1 MDLSVRR
8 ALAHSEKCGT
18 AFDWSVDY
26 WHEYYTGGPAKEPV
40 GAERLRV
47 FGDALRAVGARG
59 QWLDAGCGIG
69 EMARHF
75 RRAGLGVCGIDTS
88 AALIE
93 EAQRVTG
100 LPLVASSRAA
110 DSAEHLCRSAVER
123 TPYADARFDG
133 VYSSSV
139 LEYVAN
145 LELALAELGRV
156 VRKNGNLVFNLPNG
170 RSIFRRWHALRH
182 WRHPYYGLAPRRP
195 YSRDEIRRLLE
206 RTGWLLEGF
215 SYYGIESNAPGLP
228 AFLPAS
234 ARRRLAGEPWAA
246 SFVLIVA
253 RKR

>member
-110 DSAEHLCRSAVER
+110 DSADSPLFVSPRISSRSGFCSENAAAERAMICPACSANEAVATPRWMSGWR
-123 TPYADARFDG
+123 TP
-133 VYSSSV
+133 SSV
-139 LEYVAN
+139 KKTSLKS
-145 LELALAELGRV
+145 G
-156 VRKNGNLVFNLPNG
+156 
-170 RSIFRRWHALRH
+170 S
-182 WRHPYYGLAPRRP
+182 
-195 YSRDEIRRLLE
+195 
-206 RTGWLLEGF
+206 
-215 SYYGIESNAPGLP
+215 
-228 AFLPAS
+228 
-234 ARRRLAGEPWAA
+234 
-246 SFVLIVA
+246 
-253 RKR
+253 